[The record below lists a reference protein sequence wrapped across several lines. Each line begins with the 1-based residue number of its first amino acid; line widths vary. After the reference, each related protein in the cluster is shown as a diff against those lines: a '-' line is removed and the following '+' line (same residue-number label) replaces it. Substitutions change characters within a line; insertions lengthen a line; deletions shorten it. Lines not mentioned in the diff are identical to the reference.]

1 MLGIDSLPATP
12 GAWNEHT
19 KRAYLQAH
27 LWAQDNVLHPKIL
40 DPTTLGWE
48 SVSGQLIP
56 VLSHEQLAPEAVVEL
71 LKCCC
76 GKSRC
81 SSARCTCRQ
90 NNLPCTELCKC
101 GADKDCQNTP
111 ATIIED
117 ELEDDE
123 WNKLELQD
131 G

>member
-56 VLSHEQLAPEAVVEL
+56 VFCRNLTKPSKSIFLKIEFFSKIPSIVAPLPFQEL
-71 LKCCC
+71 FL
-76 GKSRC
+76 
-81 SSARCTCRQ
+81 
-90 NNLPCTELCKC
+90 
-101 GADKDCQNTP
+101 
-111 ATIIED
+111 TIT
-117 ELEDDE
+117 L
-123 WNKLELQD
+123 
-131 G
+131 